1 MENLRHEGSADTT
14 SQSRLASRY
23 SCWCGL
29 PSLVLHRSAIRR
41 CASWREADDATIAD
55 NFYRG
60 QLNIFLPEISW
71 NGPGPNYVGYEFQL
85 ITYMA
90 ALFYHLFGQGDWVGR
105 GIAYPTEI
113 LGSTDSGVNF
123 DAYSR
128 NRLLYLGA
136 PCIAF
141 LPPLPCRR

>member
-1 MENLRHEGSADTT
+1 MRD
-14 SQSRLASRY
+14 QR
-23 SCWCGL
+23 
-29 PSLVLHRSAIRR
+29 IRR
-41 CASWREADDATIAD
+41 VNSGLLLVILVSAACLRLYYIDQPFVNGASWREADDATIAD